1 MNRSAKLVRSRVVIF
16 VLSLSVSC
24 VLFSRDAASQVG
36 LWATHSHDAQHTA
49 VSSVTSQPLST
60 IHWHVPVDLA
70 PPTGEIFIHYG
81 SPLITAANTVIV
93 PVKTGANSF
102 RVEAHNGATG
112 KRLWTQTTK
121 YVAPNSSFFPGL
133 GPTISGSQLFV
144 PDIAGRILVRQNPD
158 QVKGAVT

>member
-24 VLFSRDAASQVG
+24 VLVSRDAASQVG

-102 RVEAHNGATG
+102 RVEAHNGTTG
-112 KRLWTQTTK
+112 K
-121 YVAPNSSFFPGL
+121 GL
-133 GPTISGSQLFV
+133 
-144 PDIAGRILVRQNPD
+144 
-158 QVKGAVT
+158 

>member
-16 VLSLSVSC
+16 VLSLSLSC

-49 VSSVTSQPLST
+49 VSSVASQPLST

-93 PVKTGANSF
+93 PVSGDGKLYRWDLTTHKLSEVITLSGGIG
-102 RVEAHNGATG
+102 EAYAPTVIGRDGTVYGINDAVLSAIG
-112 KRLWTQTTK
+112 K
-121 YVAPNSSFFPGL
+121 
-133 GPTISGSQLFV
+133 
-144 PDIAGRILVRQNPD
+144 
-158 QVKGAVT
+158 